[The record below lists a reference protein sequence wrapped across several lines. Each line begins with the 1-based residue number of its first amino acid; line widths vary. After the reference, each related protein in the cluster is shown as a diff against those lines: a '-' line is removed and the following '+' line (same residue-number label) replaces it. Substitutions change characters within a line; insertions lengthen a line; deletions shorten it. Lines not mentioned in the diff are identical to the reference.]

1 MSSAEPQRKRQRYQC
16 RSDSDSDS
24 VGGTSQDDDTSLTPS
39 GSESVVD
46 EDDFDTGNPKI
57 RTGTM

>member
-1 MSSAEPQRKRQRYQC
+1 MRVPSITPHRTLNG

-24 VGGTSQDDDTSLTPS
+24 VGGSSQDDDTSLTPS